1 MHIRQKWRR
10 SKSTAF
16 FTRSVPFWAI
26 FGGHSWH
33 RNGGVFRRRFLT
45 AACIDLVPVWDATGG
60 RSGALLGAPW
70 PPKVPKTASLKIA
83 ILARTCHHFWGEGTP
98 WGARLGHFCPT
109 FCSLK
114 TLLFS
119 GSKSS
124 AFGPPFW
131 RRARFFGPP
140 FSSLFCI
147 QKVIAKKG
155 PKRRPKE
162 GQKEARAAETLYS
175 RHFHKSPKRTGK
187 EQEPLKTS

>member
-1 MHIRQKWRR
+1 MAPKRR
-10 SKSTAF
+10 RFSTSF
-16 FTRSVPFWAI
+16 PHRRLYRFGTR
-26 FGGHSWH
+26 FGGHW
-33 RNGGVFRRRFLT
+33 
-45 AACIDLVPVWDATGG
+45 
-60 RSGALLGAPW
+60 GALWGAFGRALA
-70 PPKVPKTASLKIA
+70 PKVPKTASLKIA
-83 ILARTCHHFWGEGTP
+83 ILARTCHHFWGKGTP

-131 RRARFFGPP
+131 RRARFLGPP
-140 FSSLFCI
+140 FSSLFCL

-155 PKRRPKE
+155 RKRRPKE
-162 GQKEARAAETLYS
+162 GQKEARTAETLYS
-175 RHFHKSPKRTGK
+175 RHFHKSPRSTGR